1 MEVKYII
8 ISLETKE
15 FAWDVNVSMHVLIF
29 KGCVGFMQSFVCFLF
44 LLRVLDTLDGC
55 LIGWEICLISNGR
68 CMAAGRVRL
77 FALVFAVVLR
87 VLNQHQ
93 HQQQGAD

>member
-15 FAWDVNVSMHVLIF
+15 FAWDVNVSMHALIF

-44 LLRVLDTLDGC
+44 LLRVHTLDGC

-68 CMAAGRVRL
+68 CLAAGRVRL